1 MLFQEILIKL
11 THHKALQWI
20 NAHLW
25 NHKITLCNKRRLNI
39 CAWYNIVIISN
50 LSQQFQA
57 NAEIDFGNTTEGL
70 KNISYRRQKKLNLFA
85 TTDSSKYLLCCY
97 VTLIGR
103 FLLLLAIKPLKPI
116 DMKEAPHRVRTWG
129 ENAEHL
135 TYHA

>member
-39 CAWYNIVIISN
+39 CAWYNLVIISN

-57 NAEIDFGNTTEGL
+57 NAEIDFGNTTEV
-70 KNISYRRQKKLNLFA
+70 QEAKKLNLFA
-85 TTDSSKYLLCCY
+85 TTDSSKYLICCY

-116 DMKEAPHRVRTWG
+116 DMREAPHRVRTWG